1 MLFSRKCE
9 WCREKIPKGSG
20 IRKEVEVY
28 TLVGLHKRNFCS
40 EECLGKYQKRTA
52 FLIKTRT
59 KKGVCMQCVASG
71 HG

>member
-9 WCREKIPKGSG
+9 LCKAKIAKGGG

-28 TLVGLHKRNFCS
+28 SLVGLHNRNFCS
-40 EECLGKYQKRTA
+40 EECLDKYQKRTA

-59 KKGVCMQCVASG
+59 KKGVCMQCVASRRW
-71 HG
+71 